1 MADTHLHDCR
11 LVYVSASEN
20 VVQEL
25 CDEFGCSGYVFEGQ
39 HGLNLLVS
47 KTDAERLNDCLDA
60 HAFIHEVSVR
70 AKTLPKGLKRLAR
83 KTKTDS
89 SGKVDDW
96 TSGDKIWGWFSLD
109 RLEGRKLFVYQGE
122 TLFAETEANIF
133 RPDLYE
139 AGVDEGIAGFVCAC
153 PVIAPNGPR
162 VTIRNTAG
170 KVLAAIAPS
179 ARESRAP
186 SAKPIRTAASQGTER
201 GPGTALALNAV
212 PEPAASGHYN
222 VDLNRFSLDYFVSTG
237 TSNRMIIFSPGFLNK
252 DRFPYPYFQRMKWAQ
267 HFEDTCVFLTD
278 PTLLLG
284 NTQIG
289 WFVGDQETHYL
300 PVVAEYIG
308 RLAQSRS
315 IPAEN
320 ITFFGSSAGGF
331 SSIGF
336 ATHLRGARA
345 LAANPQTNG
354 LKLHSPSQLANTLRS
369 CLKITD
375 VSDAYRNHA
384 ERFVLS
390 EMFRKLGH
398 VPRITIWQ
406 NFYDRYHVEH
416 HLLPFMD
423 EIKDLS
429 PTQSIEVIMA
439 ARPEDGHDPPDL
451 PVIQHLFR

>member
-1 MADTHLHDCR
+1 MADTHLHDCG
-11 LVYVSASEN
+11 LVYVSASKD
-20 VVQEL
+20 VVQGL
-25 CDEFGCSGYVFEGQ
+25 CDEFDCSGYAFEGQ

-47 KTDAERLNDCLDA
+47 KTDAERLHAHLDV
-60 HAFIHEVSVR
+60 HAFIHEFSVR
-70 AKTLPKGLKRLAR
+70 AKNLPKGLKRLTR
-83 KTKTDS
+83 KTKTES
-89 SGKVDDW
+89 SGRVDDW
-96 TSGDKIWGWFSLD
+96 TSGDKIWGWFSPE

-139 AGVDEGIAGFVCAC
+139 AGVDDGVAGFVCAC
-153 PVIAPNGPR
+153 PVIAPDGPR

-170 KVLAAIAPS
+170 KVLAAIAPP
-179 ARESRAP
+179 ARVAAS
-186 SAKPIRTAASQGTER
+186 SAKPVSSAATSQPPNR
-201 GPGTALALNAV
+201 DPGTALALNTV
-212 PEPAASGHYN
+212 PEPDGSGHYS
-222 VDLNRFSLDYFVSTG
+222 VDLNEFSLDYFVSTG
-237 TSNRMIIFSPGFLNK
+237 TSNRMIVFSPGFLNK
-252 DRFPYPYFQRMKWAQ
+252 NRFPYPYFQRMKWAK

-284 NTQIG
+284 DTQIG

-308 RLAQSRS
+308 KLAQSRS

-320 ITFFGSSAGGF
+320 VIFFGSSAGGF

-336 ATHLRGARA
+336 AAHLRGARA

-390 EMFRKLGH
+390 EMFRNLGH

-416 HLLPFMD
+416 HLLPFMN

-429 PTQSIEVIMA
+429 PTQTIEVVMA

-451 PVIQHLFR
+451 PVIKHLFQ